1 MYFNIQVEKLVNRL
15 LSSTLL
21 DDRRDACRALKAL
34 SRTYRVEVGAQG
46 MDALRQVLEMDRTD
60 CEIIGLALDTLCNI
74 TNPETFSEE
83 GEAKYNL
90 TMISCYSITNSIFI
104 FLVDKHGPKNKIG
117 EQFTEIF
124 IKQPDSVGLVLTF
137 LEEFDFR
144 VRWPALKLLTNL
156 LANRP
161 KEIQEIIL
169 VSPMGVSKLMDLLC
183 DSREVIRND
192 VCVI

>member
-1 MYFNIQVEKLVNRL
+1 MEYFKSSLKSVLGATPSGNQPTGAETVERLVDRL
-15 LSSTLL
+15 QSSTLL

-46 MDALRQVLEMDRTD
+46 MDTLRQVLEMDRTD
-60 CEIIGLALDTLCNI
+60 CEIIGLALVTLCNI
-74 TNPETFSEE
+74 TSPETFSEE
-83 GEAKYNL
+83 
-90 TMISCYSITNSIFI
+90 
-104 FLVDKHGPKNKIG
+104 VDKHGPKNKIG

-124 IKQPDSVGLVLTF
+124 IKQPDTVGLVLTF

-144 VRWPALKLLTNL
+144 VRWPALKLLTHL
-156 LANRP
+156 LANKP

-192 VCVI
+192 VCNI